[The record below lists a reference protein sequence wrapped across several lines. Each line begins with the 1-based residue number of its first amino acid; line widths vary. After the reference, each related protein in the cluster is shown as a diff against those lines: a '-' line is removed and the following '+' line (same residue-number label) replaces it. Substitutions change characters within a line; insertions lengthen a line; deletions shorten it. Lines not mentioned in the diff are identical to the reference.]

1 VVTGPLR
8 PKNAIVTSGHA
19 MSLRLRPN
27 RLQIATRMHF
37 VLMRELG
44 QGIDVGR
51 MLKHEIYA
59 RDVLLVCDAYNGHE
73 LGQLAK
79 AFRSAGD
86 EPAPTAAAPLSTY
99 EYRDSQ
105 FAPQVSS
112 LAPMPAVAA
121 RDTTP
126 ASPRTW
132 FDRML
137 R

>member
-1 VVTGPLR
+1 
-8 PKNAIVTSGHA
+8 

-51 MLKHEIYA
+51 MLKNEVYA
-59 RDVLLVCDAYNGHE
+59 RDVLLVCDAHRGQE
-73 LGQLAK
+73 LEQLSK

-105 FAPQVSS
+105 FAPHVPN
-112 LAPMPAVAA
+112 LAAPPAVAA
-121 RDTTP
+121 REPSP
-126 ASPRTW
+126 AAPRTW
-132 FDRML
+132 FDRLL

>member
-1 VVTGPLR
+1 
-8 PKNAIVTSGHA
+8 

-27 RLQIATRMHF
+27 RLQIATRLHF

-51 MLKHEIYA
+51 MLKHEVYA
-59 RDVLLVCDAYNGHE
+59 RDVLLVCDAFRGHE
-73 LGQLAK
+73 LEQLSK
-79 AFRSAGD
+79 AFRVASD

-105 FAPQVSS
+105 FA
-112 LAPMPAVAA
+112 APVTGPAAMPPVAA
-121 RDTTP
+121 RDKAP
-126 ASPRTW
+126 AAARTW
-132 FDRML
+132 FDRIL